1 MYQDPA
7 KNAMAFQSYVQLTML
22 EMHQASFDHPV
33 KVMER
38 SIHSAR
44 WGQFSETF
52 LALCSICQD
61 LINLKLKLSLV
72 NRHCFVENLYNAGF
86 LASVNRAVLDEWYKW
101 ICETQDV
108 NADLI
113 GKAKKLFFMSSL
125 ELFLFLF

>member
-44 WGQFSETF
+44 WVQFSG
-52 LALCSICQD
+52 S
-61 LINLKLKLSLV
+61 
-72 NRHCFVENLYNAGF
+72 
-86 LASVNRAVLDEWYKW
+86 
-101 ICETQDV
+101 
-108 NADLI
+108 
-113 GKAKKLFFMSSL
+113 
-125 ELFLFLF
+125 